1 MGKGT
6 KAHTLVF
13 FSLPNCRREIHV
25 YRNTPLSRLK
35 LNSGRK
41 DYCLTEPAW
50 EPAVEVLD
58 ADRGSGWGLAT
69 ALLQAR
75 GTTASNFDRRGD
87 YGDYGEDEDFG
98 EGGPGEAR
106 GVSMSMASTRGV
118 LSLPYFTGA
127 ER

>member
-1 MGKGT
+1 M
-6 KAHTLVF
+6 
-13 FSLPNCRREIHV
+13 
-25 YRNTPLSRLK
+25 
-35 LNSGRK
+35 
-41 DYCLTEPAW
+41 
-50 EPAVEVLD
+50 EVLD

-75 GTTASNFDRRGD
+75 GTAASNFERRGG
-87 YGDYGEDEDFG
+87 YGDYGEDDEDG
-98 EGGPGEAR
+98 REGGPGETK